1 MKSPESLGR
10 FPFNQNHVLEI
21 SGPKLNGTGKVSGE
35 IFENLCTC
43 TLFKSHFCVPFAT
56 DVGFSLPTKRELT
69 WTREKWRAN
78 SSGVHY
84 FLRQQIARFPGHLQM
99 VLELPRQGIVT
110 SKYPFTWFNLLRIQ
124 QATAARSITL
134 SLLSRMVQLIVS
146 ESSCYKAAK
155 MFKKFAIFQLKHNK
169 VHPAC
174 PVLQS
179 TWAPIVGR
187 GRTRSIRPVKI
198 PKIFTDDFCWK

>member
-10 FPFNQNHVLEI
+10 FPFNQNHVFEI
-21 SGPKLNGTGKVSGE
+21 FGPKLNGTGKVPGE
-35 IFENLCTC
+35 IFENLGISFQC

-56 DVGFSLPTKRELT
+56 DVGFSLPTERKFTR
-69 WTREKWRAN
+69 TREKWRAN

-84 FLRQQIARFPGHLQM
+84 FLRQQIARFPGHPEM

-110 SKYPFTWFNLLRIQ
+110 SKYPFTRFNLLRIK

-146 ESSCYKAAK
+146 ESSCYKASK

-179 TWAPIVGR
+179 T
-187 GRTRSIRPVKI
+187 
-198 PKIFTDDFCWK
+198 